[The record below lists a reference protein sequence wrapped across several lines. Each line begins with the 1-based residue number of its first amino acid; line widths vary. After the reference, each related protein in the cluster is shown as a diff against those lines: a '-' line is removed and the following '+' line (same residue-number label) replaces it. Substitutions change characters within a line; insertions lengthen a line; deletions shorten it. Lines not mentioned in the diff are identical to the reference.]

1 MVIERLVTGA
11 KKMEL
16 SNKKLESRLTV
27 SRQET
32 EQLQQNLEIVR
43 TESLTDPL
51 AALANRKFF
60 DVELGKAIADAKQ
73 CGEPLTL
80 LMCDVDHFK
89 AFKRQITG
97 R

>member
-1 MVIERLVTGA
+1 MTGA

-16 SNKKLESRLTV
+16 NKKLESRLTV

-51 AALANRKFF
+51 AALANRRR
-60 DVELGKAIADAKQ
+60 
-73 CGEPLTL
+73 C
-80 LMCDVDHFK
+80 
-89 AFKRQITG
+89 
-97 R
+97 

>member
-1 MVIERLVTGA
+1 
-11 KKMEL
+11 MEL
-16 SNKKLESRLTV
+16 SNKKLKSRLTV

-60 DVELGKAIADAKQ
+60 NVELGKAIADAKQ
-73 CGEPLTL
+73 CGERRR
-80 LMCDVDHFK
+80 C
-89 AFKRQITG
+89 
-97 R
+97 